1 MLHLQRPAVCCRRL
15 IAPCRCDVGAAIAA
29 GAGDAQL
36 PKAFLDFAIYA
47 IVGVG
52 AVLLVR
58 LPPSTFRRML
68 MRHHAQVVLLA

>member
-1 MLHLQRPAVCCRRL
+1 MFRPA
-15 IAPCRCDVGAAIAA
+15 IAT

-52 AVLLVR
+52 AVMLVR
-58 LPPSTFRRML
+58 LPPPAFMPGCVRTLPCADASRCM
-68 MRHHAQVVLLA
+68 